1 MLTSHASANTPHGH
15 GDAVFDTTIAGFE
28 KQNYVVYKAGALHS
42 CHCHDLHTLTI
53 DQGMGTTGL
62 GMGMGMGLGL
72 GMGMG
77 LGMGVD
83 IKFADM
89 RSCDMRYEEERKAS

>member
-1 MLTSHASANTPHGH
+1 MAMMTLYLTPQLQGLKSI
-15 GDAVFDTTIAGFE
+15 TI
-28 KQNYVVYKAGALHS
+28 VVYKAGALHS
-42 CHCHDLHTLTI
+42 CHCHDLHTLSI

-77 LGMGVD
+77 MWVD